1 MKRFIDEE
9 AGTDPLE
16 ESEETE
22 QEPDNRAED
31 YKKYGFSDE
40 DHDDGTEGAGEEEN
54 FDDEE
59 EEIDNNVHYEQND
72 DEKQERNEQNYLTS
86 NYKDFRELNIF
97 YNKLYNFKEFE
108 VFEGK
113 FGNIARIQFGCFNPE
128 NYQPEDPIILTDE
141 KGQRVEKVFSYE
153 NFFRWKYQQ
162 NEKNEVEDKCELE
175 LLKLF
180 NIEDKENK
188 GIKSNSRI
196 VEWSDGSY
204 QLLIGNEFFDI
215 TVNNTSNTRFAINSE
230 KEHSLMVCDGIK
242 KKMIIKKSAKIDN
255 SSAKRRESYSYE
267 DLRHLKEKVKDD
279 IKVKTF
285 HSYYNKN
292 KFTREEYMSKS
303 NKVSV
308 MLMKQEMKKKENEQK
323 EKDNKQLSKK
333 RERDY

>member
-1 MKRFIDEE
+1 MKRYIDEE
-9 AGTDPLE
+9 AESEQRE
-16 ESEETE
+16 ESEESE

-40 DHDDGTEGAGEEEN
+40 DNEDGTEGAGEEEN

-59 EEIDNNVHYEQND
+59 EELNNIQND
-72 DEKQERNEQNYLTS
+72 EPNDFEKQEKNEKNYLTS
-86 NYKDFRELNIF
+86 NYKEFRELNIS

-113 FGNIARIQFGCFNPE
+113 FGNIARIQFGCFNQE
-128 NYQPEDPIILTDE
+128 KYQPEDPIILTDE

-153 NFFRWKYQQ
+153 NFVRWKYQQ
-162 NEKNEVEDKCELE
+162 NEKNEVEDKCESE
-175 LLKLF
+175 LLRLF

-196 VEWSDGSY
+196 VEWSDGSF

-242 KKMIIKKSAKIDN
+242 KKMIIKKNIRN
-255 SSAKRRESYSYE
+255 ENIPAKRRESYSYE
-267 DLRHLKEKVKDD
+267 DLRHLKEKVKED

-323 EKDNKQLSKK
+323 DKETKILNKK
-333 RERDY
+333 RERD